1 MLSPSQ
7 HQEASAPSNI
17 GARRPPQAVFCVC
30 SDPDVVQL
38 AATTTATV
46 PGFLFAG
53 AFGDYITA
61 DKRPQF
67 PPSMK
72 AAGACV
78 ALVDF
83 DRDAEQALRTVERL
97 NEIFARRIRLVAMG
111 TELPSP
117 LLLRAV
123 RAGCVEILNKPLRA
137 DELENALHRFEES
150 VASNAV
156 EKGSTGR
163 VFAFFGAKG
172 GVGTT
177 TLAVHLATH
186 LVRTHGCRTLIID
199 HKHQLGH
206 VALYLGLN
214 STKYHFDDLL
224 RNVDRL
230 DAELLGGFALRHG
243 SGLDVLASP
252 DQSQEQFVCEHG
264 EIEIVMDFLRRE
276 YDCILIDSSIVYER
290 ASASIIEQADEVFLV
305 STADVAS
312 LRDLARL
319 VEHIQVNPA
328 AVGKLHLAIN
338 RSTANESITAEQIH
352 QAVRTAVKFSV
363 PNNFLELLQSV
374 NHGEPIAPGPHTPFN
389 SAIAD
394 WAAHIVGDR
403 DGRQQPASV
412 KATEKRSI
420 AFWRTNKGEP
430 RKWLKFQY
438 S

>member
-1 MLSPSQ
+1 MLSSTKTNEPNVRS
-7 HQEASAPSNI
+7 
-17 GARRPPQAVFCVC
+17 GAGGKRQPQVVFCVC
-30 SDPDVVQL
+30 SDASTVQL
-38 AATTTATV
+38 AAATTAAV
-46 PGFLFAG
+46 PGFAFAG
-53 AFGDYITA
+53 AFADYITA
-61 DKRPQF
+61 EKRPQF

-83 DRDAEQALRTVERL
+83 DRDAEQGLRTVERL
-97 NEIFARRIRLVAMG
+97 HQIFAGRIRLVALG
-111 TELPSP
+111 TDLPSA

-123 RAGCVEILNKPLRA
+123 RAGCVEILNKPLHA
-137 DELENALHRFEES
+137 GEMETALHRFEEH
-150 VASNAV
+150 AAADTV
-156 EKGSTGR
+156 ETRSTGR

-177 TLAVHLATH
+177 TLAVHLAMH
-186 LVRTHGCRTLIID
+186 LVRTHACRTLLID

-230 DAELLGGFALRHG
+230 DADLLGGLAMRHG
-243 SGLDVLASP
+243 SGLDVMASP

-276 YDCILIDSSIVYER
+276 YDYVLIDSSIVYER
-290 ASASIIEQADEVFLV
+290 ASSSIIEQADEVFLI

-319 VEHIQVNPA
+319 VDHIQLNPA
-328 AVGKLHLAIN
+328 AEGKLHLAIN
-338 RSTANESITAEQIH
+338 RSTANESITGAQIH
-352 QAVRTAVKFSV
+352 QAVRAAVEFSI

-374 NHGEPIAPGPHTPFN
+374 NHGDRLRRGQTRPLTMRSRAGQSTWWGTVRAAPKHRSPRW
-389 SAIAD
+389 SD
-394 WAAHIVGDR
+394 AA
-403 DGRQQPASV
+403 S
-412 KATEKRSI
+412 
-420 AFWRTNKGEP
+420 
-430 RKWLKFQY
+430 
-438 S
+438 